1 MARTSRG
8 DERGFTL
15 VELMIVVVILAI
27 LAAIVVPVFTSE
39 SKKVKAKSEVSM
51 MIAEL
56 GSKQERYKNE
66 NNAYLDVPE
75 CPTPADNTKKP
86 VSACMNAGDPWLL
99 LGVLPP
105 EQTLRCSYEVTTGLT
120 ADAPAVPAGATA
132 FTIPAGCCA
141 TSWYII
147 HAKCDMD
154 GNGVF
159 SHYVTASFDQAMSVT
174 NEGQ

>member
-1 MARTSRG
+1 MSVR

-15 VELMIVVVILAI
+15 IEVMVVVVIIAI

-39 SKKVKAKSEVSM
+39 SKKVRAKSEVSSM
-51 MIAEL
+51 MAEL
-56 GSKQERYKNE
+56 STKLERYKNE
-66 NNAYLDVPE
+66 NNAYLAAAE
-75 CPTPADNTKKP
+75 CPTPANNTPKP
-86 VSACMNAGDPWLL
+86 VSGCMNAGDPWLL

-105 EQTLRCSYEVTTGLT
+105 EQNLRCSYEVTVGLST
-120 ADAPAVPAGATA
+120 DAPAVPAGSTW
-132 FTIPAGCCA
+132 TIPVGCCA

-154 GNGVF
+154 ANGAF
-159 SHYVTASFDQAMSVT
+159 SHYVMASFDSRTHVT